1 MAIKAIA
8 FENFLSHE
16 ETEIAPDK
24 GLTVIT
30 GTSDGGKSNIV
41 RAITWAITGKPFG
54 VNWTSWFTD
63 EKATIRVGVE
73 FDEGSWVSR
82 EKSKNTNQY
91 QVSSIDSPLKA
102 LRANVPDEVHEITR
116 MTSVNMQGQDDGY
129 FMLSSSPGEVG
140 RMFNEAVG
148 LQIIDAMIS
157 ESKKAVVVYDAR
169 HRAAQESLV
178 SLQEQIAHYKY
189 LDDIEPIMTA
199 LRDGWEDYQTQ
210 GEQIGWLKALILES
224 ATLGMKIR
232 GDKELIQIVR
242 PRLDDL
248 KSLSRTLKRNL
259 LKIDTLGTLVHSAVS
274 LEAHWDEL
282 NDKLKMKRKVS
293 GMKKKA
299 LKLKGEASELSRLE
313 NIVRQAEKLEVE
325 RDRLSERLSAL
336 KTQYLKL
343 LETAQICPVC
353 FSRID
358 AKTLSRVR
366 GRI

>member
-54 VNWTSWFTD
+54 INWSSWFAD
-63 EKATIRVGVE
+63 KKATIRVGVE
-73 FDEGSWVSR
+73 FDNGTWISR

-91 QVSSIDSPLKA
+91 QVSSIDTPLKA
-102 LRANVPDEVHEITR
+102 LRANVPDEVHEITS

-148 LQIIDAMIS
+148 LQIIDVMIS

-169 HRAAQESLV
+169 HRAAQEHLN
-178 SLQEQIAHYKY
+178 SLQEQIAHYNY
-189 LDDIEPIMTA
+189 LDKIEPIITA
-199 LRDGWEDYQTQ
+199 LSTGWYDYRIQ
-210 GEQIGWLKALILES
+210 GVRIENLRGLILES
-224 ATLGMKIR
+224 AALGMKIR

-242 PRLDDL
+242 PCAPDL
-248 KSLSRTLKRNL
+248 MISKS
-259 LKIDTLGTLVHSAVS
+259 
-274 LEAHWDEL
+274 
-282 NDKLKMKRKVS
+282 
-293 GMKKKA
+293 
-299 LKLKGEASELSRLE
+299 
-313 NIVRQAEKLEVE
+313 
-325 RDRLSERLSAL
+325 
-336 KTQYLKL
+336 
-343 LETAQICPVC
+343 
-353 FSRID
+353 
-358 AKTLSRVR
+358 
-366 GRI
+366 